1 MVPPLGISLSM
12 FINKK
17 LWTNEELESGKY
29 SNILFGLSFI
39 SEGAI
44 PYTGRNPKVLVPS
57 NIIGGGNFAGIVSAA
72 LGVNII
78 APHGGIFVSFL
89 ARTDLFNDFALSAG
103 LGIVFWILA
112 IIIGAITQAGANYI
126 V

>member
-1 MVPPLGISLSM
+1 MMAIDLGGPINKAAYIFGTLTIANGHSTISMAAVMASGMVPPLGISLSM

-57 NIIGGGNFAGIVSAA
+57 NIIGGAVAGIVSAA

-78 APHGGIFVSFL
+78 APRWNIC
-89 ARTDLFNDFALSAG
+89 
-103 LGIVFWILA
+103 
-112 IIIGAITQAGANYI
+112 
-126 V
+126 

>member
-1 MVPPLGISLSM
+1 MYIV
-12 FINKK
+12 
-17 LWTNEELESGKY
+17 
-29 SNILFGLSFI
+29 
-39 SEGAI
+39 
-44 PYTGRNPKVLVPS
+44 
-57 NIIGGGNFAGIVSAA
+57 AGIVSAA

-112 IIIGAITQAGANYI
+112 IIIGAITQAEQLYCL
-126 V
+126 VT